1 MLRKSI
7 NQEYATNNDLRDEFG
22 EISFSKRCQNVV
34 FIVASIIYLVAMFM
48 SFMYQPVMDAGP
60 IPMSLF
66 VYGVTYLASI
76 FDNIAENIS
85 VSALIAALMFA
96 CIVMTVSFVVSSIK
110 NYRKCAEG
118 DTSLF
123 GSNVFYLVTI
133 PTIYLLLL
141 GYFGNAYDVFMYG
154 LAGLGS
160 FVVVGGGVVC
170 IILFLLFG
178 IDKSRVK
185 PSSIISVILSI
196 ACFAMIFVS
205 FMSPIFNA
213 TVEGEYGDTLS
224 FDVDTQSFERFH
236 DVDYIEDH
244 LRDIEKRGIEKV
256 FTDADFGVQR
266 FIHKDERLVK
276 ILMLSLPLYLPAV
289 MIISLMTMILS
300 SSAVV
305 SALFTRACLPNY
317 QKRGIIIAKSIL
329 AISTTAFTWTVIRTV
344 SAVADVKAWV
354 ATMPNLAD
362 AAFNTVTLIVAA
374 FPIIAITSA
383 ILLIVYNIKAKKSPR
398 TEG

>member
-1 MLRKSI
+1 MTKR
-7 NQEYATNNDLRDEFG
+7 NNTYEYDRNNDKRGEFG
-22 EISFSKRCQNVV
+22 GISFSGRRQNVV
-34 FIVASIIYLVAMFM
+34 LIVASIIYLAAMFM

-66 VYGVTYLASI
+66 IYGVIYLLSI
-76 FDNIAENIS
+76 LNNIAENIS
-85 VSALIAALMFA
+85 VSALIALLMLA
-96 CIVMTVSFVVSSIK
+96 CIVMTISFVISSIK
-110 NYRKCAEG
+110 NHRKYADG

-123 GSNVFYLVTI
+123 GRNVFYLVTI
-133 PTIYLLLL
+133 PAIYLLLL

-154 LAGLGS
+154 IAGLGS
-160 FVVVGGGVVC
+160 FLVVVGGVVL

-185 PSSIISVILSI
+185 LSSIISVILSI
-196 ACFAMIFVS
+196 ACFAMIFIS
-205 FMSPIFNA
+205 FVSPIFNA

-224 FDVDTQSFERFH
+224 FEVDVQSFERFH
-236 DVDYIEDH
+236 DVDYVEDH
-244 LRDIEKRGIEKV
+244 LRDIEKQGIEKV
-256 FTDADFGVQR
+256 FTDADFGLQR
-266 FIHKDERLVK
+266 FMRRDERLVK

-317 QKRGIIIAKSIL
+317 QKRGIIVAKSIL
-329 AISTTAFTWTVIRTV
+329 AISTAVFTWTVIRTV

-362 AAFNTVTLIVAA
+362 AAFNTVTLAAAA
-374 FPIIAITSA
+374 FPIIAIISA
-383 ILLIVYNIKAKKSPR
+383 ILLIVFNIKAKKSLR
-398 TEG
+398 ADG